1 MRTTKLTTSAIFGA
15 DLKSAQIADDLFF
28 KEGRQAL
35 HECFWSESGDG
46 LDLPVAIRPAFGDA
60 DSLFAEAATYHSA
73 FVPVTAYIR
82 VLDDDSLKEPLRRS
96 KEISPNLSAHE
107 IRSAIGLAIGELL
120 TASLRNFKSPTEGAS
135 YGASR
140 WTLSFA
146 VYRSA
151 ALHGDLSSDVVVE
164 RWLRIRDM
172 MRMDSP
178 MEHAAS
184 ISWIR
189 TLQGTGASPQLGEG
203 PQASIAETVS
213 GRQSLSW
220 LGVKLA
226 ESLGGVRRE
235 VEAMRGPFD
244 DRSVA
249 FGQLVQAVTT
259 KLPKGELGAICIAF
273 FCNEILPGSLS
284 HFRLLAPLISS
295 YPTVVIWYGMFAS
308 LSEGFDWREAFS
320 GLGLKMA
327 RDLLQ
332 PFSPGRRPTCDIA
345 FAELEVLSRLP
356 LRADVIKPT
365 HPRACSVELFPGVE
379 GFFRFGNDDDSR
391 TLTSDE
397 RQLMEDHVRRDVLLR
412 RLLHEALGLVPERK
426 SATPFP
432 APNRSKRSRG

>member
-1 MRTTKLTTSAIFGA
+1 MRITKLTTSAIFGA
-15 DLKSAQIADDLFF
+15 DLKSAQIPEDLFS
-28 KEGRQAL
+28 KKGRQAL
-35 HECFWSESGDG
+35 HECFWSEYGDG
-46 LDLPVAIRPAFGDA
+46 LELPVALRPALGDA
-60 DSLFAEAATYHSA
+60 ESLFADAATYFSA
-73 FVPVTAYIR
+73 FVPITAYLR
-82 VLDDDSLKEPLRRS
+82 VLDNDSLKEPLHRF
-96 KEISPNLSAHE
+96 KEISPDLSTHQL
-107 IRSAIGLAIGELL
+107 RSAIGLAIGELL
-120 TASLRNFKSPTEGAS
+120 TASLRNSKSPTESAS

-164 RWLRIRDM
+164 RWLRIREIM
-172 MRMDSP
+172 KMDSP

-189 TLQGTGASPQLGEG
+189 TLQGKGASPQLGDG
-203 PQASIAETVS
+203 PQAAIAETVS

-220 LGVKLA
+220 LGGKLA
-226 ESLGGVRRE
+226 ESLGGIRRE

-249 FGQLVQAVTT
+249 FSQLVQAVTT
-259 KLPKGELGAICIAF
+259 KLPNGELGAICIAF

-284 HFRLLAPLISS
+284 HFRLLAPLISA

-320 GLGLKMA
+320 GFGLKMA

-356 LRADVIKPT
+356 LKADVMKPT
-365 HPRACSVELFPGVE
+365 HPRACSVELFPGVDV
-379 GFFRFGNDDDSR
+379 FFRFGNDDDSR
-391 TLTSDE
+391 AQAGDE
-397 RQLMEDHVRRDVLLR
+397 RQLMEDHARRDGLLR
-412 RLLHEALGLVPERK
+412 RLLHEALELVPERK
-426 SATPFP
+426 LPTPSP
-432 APNRSKRSRG
+432 ALNRSKRLRG